1 MVGGWWLLGGG
12 CWVVVG
18 RWWWVGGGG
27 WVLVIVCGSG
37 SAGWEV
43 LVGGWWVLLDGW
55 LVWWCLGGGGWVV
68 VVVVGGG
75 GGGWWWVMVGGH
87 GWWWVVVTPHLHFGS
102 EEGPYLVSRVV
113 PHLRGERTLK
123 TLSNC
128 NGILSKPNVTQLNS
142 PQQKQL

>member
-1 MVGGWWLLGGG
+1 M
-12 CWVVVG
+12 
-18 RWWWVGGGG
+18 GGGG
-27 WVLVIVCGSG
+27 WVLVIGCGSG

-128 NGILSKPNVTQLNS
+128 NGICSLFSAVERFTYLRDFSCNLEQVQCILIMRD
-142 PQQKQL
+142 LHI